1 MRVVGKESSAQTVA
15 MRKAVERTFNMQN
28 RFLNLFVVL
37 AAVLAFANGLFAQKA
52 QSSNPHDISGVWRM
66 LGPGQTRA
74 VAQTVGAGASHPTL
88 GNNRPSFTAWGQAKW
103 SQTRASAQRPPLSY
117 VFLPDQKDWN
127 DPLFVCD
134 PAGYP
139 RTGGGNSMYRFVQ
152 VADEVVEFFE
162 RDRVWRD
169 LWTDGRKLPGANAK
183 PRWYG
188 YSIAHWDGDTFVVDS
203 NGFDDRTWLDRQG
216 SIHSDQMHLEE
227 RYKVLDR
234 DHIEFSMTL
243 TDPKAY
249 TTPWAGPKQTMERME
264 SSDGVAPGI
273 WGKRPN
279 GKPYE
284 DIREDYCVYS
294 EEHSFWINDD
304 PTGLGNNFGD
314 VLTGTDKK

>member
-1 MRVVGKESSAQTVA
+1 MTRCSCVIPQATPARE
-15 MRKAVERTFNMQN
+15 
-28 RFLNLFVVL
+28 
-37 AAVLAFANGLFAQKA
+37 AAIPCTGSFRLPTRWWS
-52 QSSNPHDISGVWRM
+52 SSNATVSGAICGRM
-66 LGPGQTRA
+66 AESFPAPMRNQ
-74 VAQTVGAGASHPTL
+74 VG
-88 GNNRPSFTAWGQAKW
+88 TA
-103 SQTRASAQRPPLSY
+103 
-117 VFLPDQKDWN
+117 
-127 DPLFVCD
+127 
-134 PAGYP
+134 
-139 RTGGGNSMYRFVQ
+139 
-152 VADEVVEFFE
+152 
-162 RDRVWRD
+162 
-169 LWTDGRKLPGANAK
+169 
-183 PRWYG
+183 
-188 YSIAHWDGDTFVVDS
+188 I
-203 NGFDDRTWLDRQG
+203 RTWLDRQG

-314 VLTGTDKK
+314 VLTGTEKK